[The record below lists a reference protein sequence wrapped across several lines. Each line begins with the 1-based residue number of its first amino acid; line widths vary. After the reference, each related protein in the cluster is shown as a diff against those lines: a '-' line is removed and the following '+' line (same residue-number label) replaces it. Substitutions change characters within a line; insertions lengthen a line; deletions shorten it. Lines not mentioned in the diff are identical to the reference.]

1 MVNVGI
7 KVDEYKAQIE
17 IEDNGIGIVEEHL
30 NNIFKMFFRSTTH
43 VNGLGIGLY
52 IVKEALSRI
61 GGDISVA
68 STYGQG
74 TIFHIMIPNLSKHT
88 EDKSILN

>member
-1 MVNVGI
+1 V
-7 KVDEYKAQIE
+7 KADEYKAQVE

-30 NNIFKMFFRSTTH
+30 NNIFKMFFRSTSH

-61 GGDISVA
+61 GGDISVV
-68 STYGQG
+68 STYSVG
-74 TIFHIMIPNLSKHT
+74 TIFRIMIPNLAKEQIAS
-88 EDKSILN
+88 DIVN